1 MRGTTIGIGLAALLL
16 PVACLAAGPEHGG
29 VSDYQF
35 WEFVWRVMNFVVMA
49 AVLVVLLKKPVS
61 LGLKERSQAIA
72 AELRDRKQ
80 PAADE
85 ARRQYAELEEALG
98 DAQAQREAILAIAA
112 PRASG
117 SARKSWPRP
126 APWPSGYRPRP
137 SSPSNARPRKPP
149 PSCAARWPSFRPP
162 WPPTSC
168 ASKSP
173 PATRHRLLD
182 EYLAGLAATPH

>member
-35 WEFVWRVMNFVVMA
+35 WDFVWRVMNFVVMA

-72 AELRDRKQ
+72 AELRDLEARR
-80 PAADE
+80 DE

-98 DAQAQREAILAIAA
+98 DAQAQREAILADCRAQGEREREKILAEARALAERIQAQAQFTIEREAKEAA
-112 PRASG
+112 AELRREVAEL
-117 SARKSWPRP
+117 SA
-126 APWPSGYRPRP
+126 AL
-137 SSPSNARPRKPP
+137 
-149 PSCAARWPSFRPP
+149 AADLLRQQVTPGDQ
-162 WPPTSC
+162 
-168 ASKSP
+168 A
-173 PATRHRLLD
+173 RLLD